1 MPKKKRMSTH
11 FDFHM
16 VDQDG
21 RWMRLVH
28 FLLYA
33 HRPQQMPLIH
43 WPADPSP
50 DSTTF
55 LRESLCDILLA

>member
-11 FDFHM
+11 FDFHV

-28 FLLYA
+28 FLLYT
-33 HRPQQMPLIH
+33 HSPEVIPLI
-43 WPADPSP
+43 
-50 DSTTF
+50 
-55 LRESLCDILLA
+55 LVLLTQTRPNHLPLGELV